1 MKKIY
6 SPVRVT
12 TEALSPANELVI
24 DLENRYTYT
33 NLDELR
39 ITWTYGEEKGTAF
52 ADRNPVKKDNFCIR
66 LAHPEKANELYLS
79 FADPRGFTAD
89 EYLIPV
95 GRQVQNELPGVANCF
110 YPLERKERPLCHY
123 RKRF

>member
-52 ADRNPVKKDNFCIR
+52 ATWNPVKKDNFASG
-66 LAHPEKANELYLS
+66 LP
-79 FADPRGFTAD
+79 
-89 EYLIPV
+89 IPK
-95 GRQVQNELPGVANCF
+95 RRMSSICLLPIPAALL
-110 YPLERKERPLCHY
+110 PMSI
-123 RKRF
+123 

>member
-52 ADRNPVKKDNFCIR
+52 ADLEPGEKGQLRIR
-66 LAHPEKANELYLS
+66 LAHPERRMSSICLL
-79 FADPRGFTAD
+79 P
-89 EYLIPV
+89 IPV
-95 GRQVQNELPGVANCF
+95 ALLPMSI
-110 YPLERKERPLCHY
+110 
-123 RKRF
+123 